1 MTPEKIFRKK
11 RLRID
16 YKCNLITLVIQ
27 IPLPCPFLMSTKRTV
42 RNEVESIPSI
52 SDAEWVVMAEFWR
65 LGKATAREVVTA
77 LEGKQEW
84 KPKTVQSLI
93 NRLVGKGA
101 LTFEQHGREYIYRPA
116 VEESR
121 CVHEAS
127 RTFVDRVFSGKLAP
141 LLACFLEKEKVSK
154 SELEEIR
161 KLIEEN
167 QA

>member
-1 MTPEKIFRKK
+1 MP
-11 RLRID
+11 
-16 YKCNLITLVIQ
+16 
-27 IPLPCPFLMSTKRTV
+27 TKPAAQHD
-42 RNEVESIPSI
+42 EPALPSI

-65 LGKATAREVVTA
+65 LGRASAKDVVAA
-77 LEGKQEW
+77 LAGRQEW
-84 KPKTVQSLI
+84 KPRTVQSLI

-127 RTFVDRVFSGKLAP
+127 RTFVDRVFSGRLAP
-141 LLACFLEKEKVSK
+141 LLASFLKEEKVSR

>member
-1 MTPEKIFRKK
+1 MTAKHPTRKEAPK
-11 RLRID
+11 L
-16 YKCNLITLVIQ
+16 
-27 IPLPCPFLMSTKRTV
+27 
-42 RNEVESIPSI
+42 PSI

-65 LGKATAREVVTA
+65 MGEATAREVVPA
-77 LEGKQEW
+77 LEGRQQW
-84 KPKTVQSLI
+84 KPRTVQSLI

-101 LTFEQHGREYIYRPA
+101 LTFEQRGREYIYRPA

-141 LLACFLEKEKVSK
+141 LLACFLDREKISK

-161 KLIEEN
+161 KLIEETHP
-167 QA
+167 

>member
-1 MTPEKIFRKK
+1 
-11 RLRID
+11 
-16 YKCNLITLVIQ
+16 
-27 IPLPCPFLMSTKRTV
+27 MSTKRAATPQKKADTL
-42 RNEVESIPSI
+42 PSI

-65 LGKATAREVVTA
+65 LGKASAKDVVAA
-77 LEGKQEW
+77 LEGRQEW
-84 KPKTVQSLI
+84 KPRTVQSLI

-101 LTFEQHGREYIYRPA
+101 LTFEQHGREYLYRPA

-127 RTFVDRVFSGKLAP
+127 RTFVDRVFSGRLAP
-141 LLACFLEKEKVSK
+141 LLACFLEKEKVSRG
-154 SELEEIR
+154 ELEEIR